1 MHVPFLEQA
10 IVSFTQGVER
20 GEVVVGVR
28 VGSSSKEVVRRS
40 PPTNEVVNEG
50 VAADVEGLC
59 FRQVERASRRK
70 VGIDPRRKT

>member
-20 GEVVVGVR
+20 GEVVAGVR
-28 VGSSSKEVVRRS
+28 VGFSSKVV
-40 PPTNEVVNEG
+40 NEVVNEG
-50 VAADVEGLC
+50 GAADVEGLC
-59 FRQVERASRRK
+59 FRQVERVNRRK

>member
-20 GEVVVGVR
+20 GEVVAGVR
-28 VGSSSKEVVRRS
+28 VGSSSK
-40 PPTNEVVNEG
+40 VVNEG
-50 VAADVEGLC
+50 AAADVEGLC
-59 FRQVERASRRK
+59 FRQVERVNRRK